1 MQEAGV
7 GEEEFRGQESEACP
21 EGGQDWACFFASHLL
36 FLSGSQGVEANGL

>member
-21 EGGQDWACFFASHLL
+21 EGGQDWAIKMGNELL
-36 FLSGSQGVEANGL
+36 VGGGAGRLP

>member
-21 EGGQDWACFFASHLL
+21 EGGKIGHVSLLLTYCF
-36 FLSGSQGVEANGL
+36 